1 MIEDFR
7 NLRNK
12 NGDNVKTIAVSKRS
26 TSEEI
31 LSVYNLNHKDFGEN
45 RVQDLIVKHN
55 KLPKDI
61 NWHMIGHLQRNKVK
75 DIIEFIHL
83 IHSVDSLRLLD
94 QINKES
100 SKKNLKTNILIQVK
114 VSQDVGKYGFLTDE
128 LDNVFKNYLSDKYR
142 NINILGLMGMATFTD
157 NISQI
162 ESEFSLLSTL
172 YNKYSKMTNL
182 KYLSMGMSGDYLL
195 ALKYNSNMIR
205 FCLLYT
211 SPSPRDPL

>member
-1 MIEDFR
+1 MIEGFR
-7 NLRNK
+7 NLRNE

-26 TSEEI
+26 TIEEI

-45 RVQDLIVKHN
+45 RVQDVIVKHN

-61 NWHMIGHLQRNKVK
+61 HWHMIGHLQRNKVK

-100 SKKNLKTNILIQVK
+100 IKKKLKTDILIQVK
-114 VSQDVGKYGFLTDE
+114 ISKDDSKYGFLTNE

-162 ESEFSLLSTL
+162 ESEFSLLSSL

-205 FCLLYT
+205 LGSAIF
-211 SPSPRDPL
+211 S

>member
-1 MIEDFR
+1 MIEDFK

-12 NGDNVKTIAVSKRS
+12 NGDSVKTIAVSKRS
-26 TSEEI
+26 TIEEI

-61 NWHMIGHLQRNKVK
+61 HWHMIGHLQRNKVK

-94 QINKES
+94 QINNES
-100 SKKNLKTNILIQVK
+100 IKKKLKTDILIQVK
-114 VSQDVGKYGFLTDE
+114 ISKDVSKYGFLTNE
-128 LDNVFKNYLSDKYR
+128 LDNVFKNYLSNKYR
-142 NINILGLMGMATFTD
+142 NINILGLMGMSTFTD

-162 ESEFSLLSTL
+162 ESEFSLLSSL
-172 YNKYSKMTNL
+172 YNKYSKITNL
-182 KYLSMGMSGDYLL
+182 KYLSMGMSGDYLS

-205 FCLLYT
+205 LGSAIFN
-211 SPSPRDPL
+211 

>member
-1 MIEDFR
+1 MIESFK

-26 TSEEI
+26 TIEEI

-61 NWHMIGHLQRNKVK
+61 HWHMIGHLQRNKVK

-100 SKKNLKTNILIQVK
+100 IKKKLKTDILIQVK
-114 VSQDVGKYGFLTDE
+114 ISKDVSKYGFLTNE
-128 LDNVFKNYLSDKYR
+128 LDNVFKNYLSNKYS

-162 ESEFSLLSTL
+162 ESEFSLLSSL

-205 FCLLYT
+205 LGSAIFN
-211 SPSPRDPL
+211 

>member
-1 MIEDFR
+1 MIEGFR

-26 TSEEI
+26 TIEEI

-55 KLPKDI
+55 NLPKDI

-94 QINKES
+94 QINNES
-100 SKKNLKTNILIQVK
+100 IKKKLKTNILIQVK
-114 VSQDVGKYGFLTDE
+114 ISKDVSKYGFLTNE
-128 LDNVFKNYLSDKYR
+128 LDNVFKNYLSNKYS

-162 ESEFSLLSTL
+162 ESEFSLLSSL

-205 FCLLYT
+205 LGSAIFN
-211 SPSPRDPL
+211 

>member
-45 RVQDLIVKHN
+45 RVQDLIVKYN

-100 SKKNLKTNILIQVK
+100 IKKKLKTDILIQVK
-114 VSQDVGKYGFLTDE
+114 ISKDVSKYGFLTNE
-128 LDNVFKNYLSDKYR
+128 LDNVFKNYLSNKYR
-142 NINILGLMGMATFTD
+142 NVNILGLMGMATFTD

-162 ESEFSLLSTL
+162 ESEFSLLSSL

-205 FCLLYT
+205 LGSAIFN
-211 SPSPRDPL
+211 

>member
-1 MIEDFR
+1 MIEGFR

-61 NWHMIGHLQRNKVK
+61 HWHMIGHLQRNKVK

-83 IHSVDSLRLLD
+83 IHSVDSLRLLE
-94 QINKES
+94 QINNES
-100 SKKNLKTNILIQVK
+100 IKKKIKTDILIQVK
-114 VSQDVGKYGFLTDE
+114 ISKDVSKYGFLTNE
-128 LDNVFKNYLSDKYR
+128 LDNVFKNYLSNKYR

-157 NISQI
+157 NISQV
-162 ESEFSLLSTL
+162 ESEFSLLSSL

-205 FCLLYT
+205 LGSAIFN
-211 SPSPRDPL
+211 

>member
-45 RVQDLIVKHN
+45 RVQDLIVKYN

-100 SKKNLKTNILIQVK
+100 IKKKLKTDILIQVK
-114 VSQDVGKYGFLTDE
+114 ISKDDSKYGFLTNE
-128 LDNVFKNYLSDKYR
+128 LDNVFKNYLSNKYR
-142 NINILGLMGMATFTD
+142 NINILGLMGMSTFTD

-162 ESEFSLLSTL
+162 ESEFSLLSSL

-205 FCLLYT
+205 LGSAIFN
-211 SPSPRDPL
+211 

>member
-1 MIEDFR
+1 MIENFR

-26 TSEEI
+26 TIEEI

-61 NWHMIGHLQRNKVK
+61 HWHMIGHLQRNKVK

-100 SKKNLKTNILIQVK
+100 IKKKLKTDILIQVK
-114 VSQDVGKYGFLTDE
+114 ISKDESKYGFLTNE
-128 LDNVFKNYLSDKYR
+128 LDNVFKNYLSNKYK
-142 NINILGLMGMATFTD
+142 NINILGLMGMSTFTD

-162 ESEFSLLSTL
+162 ESEFSLLSSL

-205 FCLLYT
+205 LGSAIF
-211 SPSPRDPL
+211 S

>member
-1 MIEDFR
+1 MIEGFK

-26 TSEEI
+26 TIEEI

-114 VSQDVGKYGFLTDE
+114 VSQDVGKYGFLSDE
-128 LDNVFKNYLSDKYR
+128 LDNVFKNYLSNKYR

-157 NISQI
+157 NISQV
-162 ESEFSLLSTL
+162 ESEFSLLSSL

-205 FCLLYT
+205 LGSAIF
-211 SPSPRDPL
+211 S

>member
-1 MIEDFR
+1 MTLKMIEDFR

-31 LSVYNLNHKDFGEN
+31 LSVYNLNYKDFGEN
-45 RVQDLIVKHN
+45 RVQDLIVKYN

-182 KYLSMGMSGDYLL
+182 KYLSMGLSGDYLL

-205 FCLLYT
+205 LGSAIFN
-211 SPSPRDPL
+211 

>member
-1 MIEDFR
+1 MIEGFR

-26 TSEEI
+26 TIEEI

-61 NWHMIGHLQRNKVK
+61 HWHMIGHLQRNKVK

-100 SKKNLKTNILIQVK
+100 IKKKLKTDILIQVK
-114 VSQDVGKYGFLTDE
+114 ISKDDSKYGFLTNE
-128 LDNVFKNYLSDKYR
+128 LDNVFKNYLSNKYR
-142 NINILGLMGMATFTD
+142 NINILGLMGMSTFTD

-205 FCLLYT
+205 LGSAIFN
-211 SPSPRDPL
+211 

>member
-1 MIEDFR
+1 MIEAFR
-7 NLRNK
+7 NLKNK

-26 TSEEI
+26 TIEEI

-61 NWHMIGHLQRNKVK
+61 HWHMIGHLQRNKVK

-100 SKKNLKTNILIQVK
+100 IKKKLKTDILIQVK
-114 VSQDVGKYGFLTDE
+114 ISKDVSKYGFLNNE
-128 LDNVFKNYLSDKYR
+128 LDNVFKNYLSNKYR
-142 NINILGLMGMATFTD
+142 NINILGLMGMATFTG

-162 ESEFSLLSTL
+162 ESEFSLLSSL

-205 FCLLYT
+205 LGSAIF
-211 SPSPRDPL
+211 S

>member
-128 LDNVFKNYLSDKYR
+128 LDNVFKNYLSHKYR

-205 FCLLYT
+205 LGSAIFN
-211 SPSPRDPL
+211 

>member
-1 MIEDFR
+1 MIEGFR
-7 NLRNK
+7 NLRNE

-26 TSEEI
+26 TIEEI

-61 NWHMIGHLQRNKVK
+61 HWHMIGHLQRNKVK

-100 SKKNLKTNILIQVK
+100 IKKKLKTDILIQVK
-114 VSQDVGKYGFLTDE
+114 ISKDDSKYGFLINE
-128 LDNVFKNYLSDKYR
+128 LDNVFKNYLSNKYR
-142 NINILGLMGMATFTD
+142 NINILGLMGMSTFTD

-162 ESEFSLLSTL
+162 ESEFSLLSSL

-205 FCLLYT
+205 LGSAIFN
-211 SPSPRDPL
+211 

>member
-1 MIEDFR
+1 MIEGFR
-7 NLRNK
+7 NLRNE

-26 TSEEI
+26 TIEEI

-61 NWHMIGHLQRNKVK
+61 HWHMIGHLQRNKVK

-100 SKKNLKTNILIQVK
+100 IKKKLKTDILIQVK
-114 VSQDVGKYGFLTDE
+114 ISKDDSKYGFLINE
-128 LDNVFKNYLSDKYR
+128 LDNVFKNYLSNKYR

-162 ESEFSLLSTL
+162 ESEFSLLSSL

-205 FCLLYT
+205 LGSAIF
-211 SPSPRDPL
+211 S

>member
-45 RVQDLIVKHN
+45 RVQDLILKHN

-61 NWHMIGHLQRNKVK
+61 HWHMIGHLQRNKVK

-100 SKKNLKTNILIQVK
+100 LKKKLKTDILIQVK
-114 VSQDVGKYGFLTDE
+114 ISKDVGKYGFLTNE
-128 LDNVFKNYLSDKYR
+128 LDNVFKNYLSNKYR

-162 ESEFSLLSTL
+162 ESEFSLLSSL

-205 FCLLYT
+205 LGSAIFN
-211 SPSPRDPL
+211 

>member
-1 MIEDFR
+1 MIEGFK

-83 IHSVDSLRLLD
+83 IHSVDSLRLLE
-94 QINKES
+94 QINNES
-100 SKKNLKTNILIQVK
+100 IKKKIKTDILIQVK
-114 VSQDVGKYGFLTDE
+114 ISKDVSKYGFLTNE
-128 LDNVFKNYLSDKYR
+128 LDNVFKNYLSNKYR

-157 NISQI
+157 NISQV
-162 ESEFSLLSTL
+162 ESEFSLLSSL

-205 FCLLYT
+205 LGSAIFN
-211 SPSPRDPL
+211 

>member
-1 MIEDFR
+1 MIESFR

-26 TSEEI
+26 TIEEI

-61 NWHMIGHLQRNKVK
+61 HWHMIGHLQRNKVK

-94 QINKES
+94 QINKDS
-100 SKKNLKTNILIQVK
+100 IRKKLKTDILIQVK
-114 VSQDVGKYGFLTDE
+114 ISKDDSKYGFLINE
-128 LDNVFKNYLSDKYR
+128 LDSVFKNYLSNKYR
-142 NINILGLMGMATFTD
+142 NINILGLMGMSTFTD

-162 ESEFSLLSTL
+162 ESEFSLLSSL
-172 YNKYSKMTNL
+172 YNKYSKMTDL

-205 FCLLYT
+205 LGSAIF
-211 SPSPRDPL
+211 S

>member
-1 MIEDFR
+1 MIEGFR
-7 NLRNK
+7 NLRNE

-26 TSEEI
+26 TIEEI

-61 NWHMIGHLQRNKVK
+61 HWHMIGHLQRNKVK

-100 SKKNLKTNILIQVK
+100 IKKKIKTDILIQVK
-114 VSQDVGKYGFLTDE
+114 ISKDVSKYGFLTNE
-128 LDNVFKNYLSDKYR
+128 LDNVFKNYLSNKYS

-162 ESEFSLLSTL
+162 ESEFSLLSRL

-205 FCLLYT
+205 LGSAIFN
-211 SPSPRDPL
+211 

>member
-1 MIEDFR
+1 MILKMIESFR

-26 TSEEI
+26 TIEEI

-55 KLPKDI
+55 TLPKDI
-61 NWHMIGHLQRNKVK
+61 HWHMIGHLQRNKVK

-100 SKKNLKTNILIQVK
+100 IKKKIKTDILIQVK
-114 VSQDVGKYGFLTDE
+114 ISKDVSKYGFLTNE
-128 LDNVFKNYLSDKYR
+128 LDNVFKNYLSNKYR

-162 ESEFSLLSTL
+162 ESEFSLLSSL

-205 FCLLYT
+205 LGSAIF
-211 SPSPRDPL
+211 S

>member
-61 NWHMIGHLQRNKVK
+61 HWHMIGHLQRNKVK

-205 FCLLYT
+205 LGSAIFN
-211 SPSPRDPL
+211 

>member
-1 MIEDFR
+1 MIEGFR

-26 TSEEI
+26 TIEEI

-61 NWHMIGHLQRNKVK
+61 HWHMIGHLQRNKVK

-94 QINKES
+94 QINNES
-100 SKKNLKTNILIQVK
+100 IKKKLKTDILIQVK
-114 VSQDVGKYGFLTDE
+114 ISKDVSKYGFLTNE
-128 LDNVFKNYLSDKYR
+128 LDNVFKNYLSNKYR

-162 ESEFSLLSTL
+162 ESEFSLLSSL

-182 KYLSMGMSGDYLL
+182 KYLSMGMSGDYLS

-205 FCLLYT
+205 LGSAIFN
-211 SPSPRDPL
+211 

>member
-1 MIEDFR
+1 MIEGFK

-26 TSEEI
+26 TIEEI

-45 RVQDLIVKHN
+45 RVQDLILKHN

-61 NWHMIGHLQRNKVK
+61 HWHMIGHLQRNKVK

-100 SKKNLKTNILIQVK
+100 IKKKLKTDILIQVK
-114 VSQDVGKYGFLTDE
+114 ISKDVSKYGFLTNE
-128 LDNVFKNYLSDKYR
+128 LDSVFKNYLSNKYR

-162 ESEFSLLSTL
+162 ESEFSLLSCL

-205 FCLLYT
+205 LGSAIF
-211 SPSPRDPL
+211 S

>member
-1 MIEDFR
+1 MIEGFK

-26 TSEEI
+26 TIEEI

-94 QINKES
+94 QINNES
-100 SKKNLKTNILIQVK
+100 IKKKLKTNILIQVK
-114 VSQDVGKYGFLTDE
+114 ISKDVSKYGFLTNE

-162 ESEFSLLSTL
+162 ESEFLLLSTL

-205 FCLLYT
+205 LGSAIFN
-211 SPSPRDPL
+211 

>member
-26 TSEEI
+26 TSQEI

-61 NWHMIGHLQRNKVK
+61 HWHMIGHLQRNKVK

-100 SKKNLKTNILIQVK
+100 IKKKLKTDILIQVK
-114 VSQDVGKYGFLTDE
+114 ISKDVSKYGFLTNE
-128 LDNVFKNYLSDKYR
+128 LDNVFKNYLSNKYR

-162 ESEFSLLSTL
+162 ESEFSLLSSL

-205 FCLLYT
+205 LGSAIFN
-211 SPSPRDPL
+211 

>member
-1 MIEDFR
+1 MIEGFK

-26 TSEEI
+26 TIEEI

-61 NWHMIGHLQRNKVK
+61 HWHMIGHLQRNKVK

-100 SKKNLKTNILIQVK
+100 IKKKIKTDILIQVK
-114 VSQDVGKYGFLTDE
+114 ISKEISKYGFLTNE
-128 LDNVFKNYLSDKYR
+128 LDNVFKNYLSNKYS

-162 ESEFSLLSTL
+162 ESEFSLLSSL

-205 FCLLYT
+205 LGSAIFN
-211 SPSPRDPL
+211 

>member
-1 MIEDFR
+1 MIEGFR
-7 NLRNK
+7 NLRNE

-26 TSEEI
+26 TIEEI

-55 KLPKDI
+55 KLQKDI
-61 NWHMIGHLQRNKVK
+61 HWHMIGHLQRNKVK

-100 SKKNLKTNILIQVK
+100 IKKKIKTDILIQVK
-114 VSQDVGKYGFLTDE
+114 ISKDVSKYGFLTNE
-128 LDNVFKNYLSDKYR
+128 LDNVFKNYLSNKYS

-162 ESEFSLLSTL
+162 ESEFSLLSSL

-205 FCLLYT
+205 LGSAIFN
-211 SPSPRDPL
+211 

>member
-1 MIEDFR
+1 MIEGFR

-94 QINKES
+94 QINNES
-100 SKKNLKTNILIQVK
+100 IKKKLKTDILIQVK
-114 VSQDVGKYGFLTDE
+114 ISKDVSKYGFLTDE
-128 LDNVFKNYLSDKYR
+128 LDNVFKNYLSNKYR

-162 ESEFSLLSTL
+162 ESEFSLLSSL

-205 FCLLYT
+205 LGSAIFN
-211 SPSPRDPL
+211 

>member
-1 MIEDFR
+1 MIEGFR
-7 NLRNK
+7 NLRNE

-26 TSEEI
+26 TIEEI
-31 LSVYNLNHKDFGEN
+31 LSVYNLNHKDFGVN

-61 NWHMIGHLQRNKVK
+61 HWHMIGHLQRNKVK

-94 QINKES
+94 QINNES
-100 SKKNLKTNILIQVK
+100 IKKKIKTDILIQVK
-114 VSQDVGKYGFLTDE
+114 ISKDVSKYGFLTNE
-128 LDNVFKNYLSDKYR
+128 LDNVFKNYLSNKYS

-162 ESEFSLLSTL
+162 ESEFSLLSRL

-205 FCLLYT
+205 LGSAIFN
-211 SPSPRDPL
+211 

>member
-1 MIEDFR
+1 MIEGFR

-26 TSEEI
+26 TIEEI

-94 QINKES
+94 QINNES
-100 SKKNLKTNILIQVK
+100 IKKKLKTNILIQVK
-114 VSQDVGKYGFLTDE
+114 ISKDVSKYGFLTNE
-128 LDNVFKNYLSDKYR
+128 LDNVFKNYLSNKYR
-142 NINILGLMGMATFTD
+142 NVNILGLMGMATFTD

-162 ESEFSLLSTL
+162 ESEFSLLSSL

-205 FCLLYT
+205 LGSAIFN
-211 SPSPRDPL
+211 

>member
-94 QINKES
+94 QINNES
-100 SKKNLKTNILIQVK
+100 IKKKLKTDILIQVK
-114 VSQDVGKYGFLTDE
+114 ISKDVSKYGFLTDE
-128 LDNVFKNYLSDKYR
+128 LDNVFKNYLSNKYR

-205 FCLLYT
+205 LGSAIFN
-211 SPSPRDPL
+211 

>member
-1 MIEDFR
+1 MIEGFK

-26 TSEEI
+26 TIEEI

-61 NWHMIGHLQRNKVK
+61 HWHMIGHLQRNKVK

-100 SKKNLKTNILIQVK
+100 IKKKLKTDILIQVK
-114 VSQDVGKYGFLTDE
+114 ISKDVSKYGFLINE
-128 LDNVFKNYLSDKYR
+128 LDNVFKNYLSNKYK

-162 ESEFSLLSTL
+162 ESEFSLLSSL
-172 YNKYSKMTNL
+172 YNKYSKITNL
-182 KYLSMGMSGDYLL
+182 KYLSMGMSGDYLS

-205 FCLLYT
+205 LGSAIF
-211 SPSPRDPL
+211 S

>member
-1 MIEDFR
+1 MIEGFK

-94 QINKES
+94 QINNES
-100 SKKNLKTNILIQVK
+100 IKKKLKTDILIQVK
-114 VSQDVGKYGFLTDE
+114 ISKDVSKYGFLTNE
-128 LDNVFKNYLSDKYR
+128 LDNVFKNYLSNKYR

-157 NISQI
+157 NISQV
-162 ESEFSLLSTL
+162 ESEFSLLSSL

-205 FCLLYT
+205 LGSAIFN
-211 SPSPRDPL
+211 

>member
-1 MIEDFR
+1 MIEGFR

-26 TSEEI
+26 TIEEI

-61 NWHMIGHLQRNKVK
+61 HWHMIGHLQRNKVK

-100 SKKNLKTNILIQVK
+100 IKKKLKTDILIQVK
-114 VSQDVGKYGFLTDE
+114 ISKDDSKYGFLTNE
-128 LDNVFKNYLSDKYR
+128 LDNVFKNYLSNKYR
-142 NINILGLMGMATFTD
+142 NINILGLMGMSTFTD

-162 ESEFSLLSTL
+162 ESEFSLLSSL

-182 KYLSMGMSGDYLL
+182 KYLSMGMSGDYIL

-205 FCLLYT
+205 LGSAIF
-211 SPSPRDPL
+211 S